1 MKPHILRFG
10 GTANGIHPFLVHF
23 HSEIWDLHLHASQ
36 LIKQGLHAVK
46 PREKQGEGRGAG
58 GVYLNELHQLCQD
71 VRGEFEVENFGV
83 NGSSPCFNQVV
94 PNQIP
99 CSYRQQL
106 NFVSCWTFQKD
117 IWNVWVLVQLVPQM
131 TVPYV
136 MQRCSYTK
144 RMVQLVPTTS
154 WSQFKHVFEGHDNC
168 ETAADQR
175 FSDFFF
181 IRRSYYQHLV
191 SYQAHLMLP
200 VLQPPVTVE
209 WKIEENLPDLEVISF
224 QPVRWSV
231 RGVDHHWMQDSAS
244 WRQALTCTVAFCKCV

>member
-10 GTANGIHPFLVHF
+10 GTANGIDPFLVHF

-36 LIKQGLHAVK
+36 LIRQGLHAVK

-175 FSDFFF
+175 FSDFFLSGAHITNIWSH
-181 IRRSYYQHLV
+181 IRPIWCSQFCNHL
-191 SYQAHLMLP
+191 SL
-200 VLQPPVTVE
+200 
-209 WKIEENLPDLEVISF
+209 WNG
-224 QPVRWSV
+224 R
-231 RGVDHHWMQDSAS
+231 
-244 WRQALTCTVAFCKCV
+244 